1 MTVIPQSSLL
11 SISKNQRVSNQFHV
25 SLLEKY
31 PQPANSFKGT
41 LNLLSFGHSFE
52 EKRTSVD
59 FQSTDSL
66 QQHISDLEVFP
77 TLLKQMLTN
86 AQTIKCNIEKWYT
99 IKLPNR
105 TKFSTL
111 HVKWTN
117 FWQCTHSLSWNWG
130 RKNKHQQPCKWRW
143 KLA

>member
-77 TLLKQMLTN
+77 SLLKQMLTN
-86 AQTIKCNIEKWYT
+86 AQTIKCNIEK
-99 IKLPNR
+99 
-105 TKFSTL
+105 
-111 HVKWTN
+111 
-117 FWQCTHSLSWNWG
+117 
-130 RKNKHQQPCKWRW
+130 
-143 KLA
+143 